1 MRILNKSIAVALVVA
16 MIMSAISIG
25 VFADGL
31 GLNLS
36 LAPSATS
43 VVGGNTVTVTMQGKT
58 PSGTV
63 GVGDA
68 GIKIIY
74 DTSKYELVTDGISF
88 APFDAANSEA
98 ADNYILLSSFGL
110 NKTFDTNVSDIISF
124 TFKAKEGASA
134 LGDATF
140 SFDEYDGC
148 WGASDGSDITVSAAS
163 VTVKVIEETTISS
176 VTSVPVE
183 VTYDSALD
191 AAKALFPATVKGSG
205 QTSTGT
211 LVSDVDVPVTWDFTG
226 FTAVPETMDAVVVTG
241 TLTAGEGIV
250 IEDGVAATA
259 NVTYT
264 KSTEGVVAPLSVNV
278 MKVEDGKELTAA
290 EVVALPEVAALT
302 NTTIKTANGAEEKI
316 SIDLST
322 AAYVGD
328 VKVNTSLDKGS
339 ATLEASVTGTPV
351 FYDITGKKVT
361 ITVNMVPAEVKDC
374 KISVSGTTEN
384 SKPVVTVTIPAS
396 AGIFA
401 GKRIVVNLTAEVTAE
416 VALMAEVG
424 GTADYTV
431 TEADAAEAAEKG
443 SFTAKIQFPKSIK
456 TMGFATGD
464 KLALSV
470 EYDGAKLLTDTA
482 KDGVVDVKVQ
492 QTRNP
497 TNGGTITPA
506 PSTSYTVKVAETT
519 NGTAS
524 VSASSA
530 MGGETVTVTAVPAE
544 GYVVE
549 DIKVADALG
558 NVVEVKDGAFVMP
571 AANVVVTVEFAEKT
585 EEPTDKPTE
594 ETTFADVPAGHWAA
608 EAIDY
613 LKSVDAVN
621 GKTETE
627 FDPDGS
633 VTRAEFT
640 KMLVSLIDT
649 EAAAT
654 GVEFADCPADAWYT
668 PYVAKAVAMG
678 LVNGVSD
685 TEFAPNSTISRED
698 VCTIIGRFLNITA
711 EIEDKELT
719 FTDAADVAEYAARYV
734 AYMAELGI
742 VNGYADG
749 SFGPKASITR
759 AESAK
764 VLYGLSKVLAAK
776 TEVVEETTEE
786 VVEETAEE
794 VVEEVAE

>member
-1 MRILNKSIAVALVVA
+1 MRILNKSIAVALVIA

-36 LAPSATS
+36 LASSATS

-63 GVGDA
+63 GVGAA

-74 DTSKYELVTDGISF
+74 DTSKFELVTDGISF

-98 ADNYILLSSFGL
+98 ADNYILLNSFGL

-148 WGASDGSDITVSAAS
+148 WGASDSSDITVSAAS

-191 AAKALFPATVKGSG
+191 DAKALFPATVKGSG

-211 LVSDVDVPVTWDFTG
+211 PVSDVDVPVTWDFTG
-226 FTAVPETMDAVVVTG
+226 FTTVPETMDAVAVTG
-241 TLTAGEGIV
+241 TLTAGAGIV
-250 IEDGVAATA
+250 IEDGVVATA

-361 ITVNMVPAEVKDC
+361 ITVNMLPAEVKDC
-374 KISVSGTTEN
+374 KISVSGTTAN

-396 AGIFA
+396 AGIVA
-401 GKRIVVNLTAEVTAE
+401 GKKIVVKLAPEAALT
-416 VALMAEVG
+416 AEVG
-424 GTADYTV
+424 GTAEYTITDADV
-431 TEADAAEAAEKG
+431 TAMGDAET
-443 SFTAKIQFPKSIK
+443 FTKKIQFDKTVKS
-456 TMGFATGD
+456 MGFATGD
-464 KLALSV
+464 KLAFSV
-470 EYDGAKLLTDTA
+470 EYDGAKLLTEA
-482 KDGVVDVKVQ
+482 GEEVVNTKVQ
-492 QTRNP
+492 ATSNP
-497 TNGGTITPA
+497 TGGGTITPA

-530 MGGETVTVTAVPAE
+530 MSGETVTVTAVPAE
-544 GYVVE
+544 GYVVK

-558 NVVEVKDGAFVMP
+558 NAVEVKDGAFVMP

-613 LKSVDAVN
+613 LKSVGAVN

-640 KMLVSLIDT
+640 KMLVSLIDA

-786 VVEETAEE
+786 VVEE
-794 VVEEVAE
+794 VAE

>member
-1 MRILNKSIAVALVVA
+1 MRILKKSIAIALVVA
-16 MIMSAISIG
+16 MVISVMSIG
-25 VFADGL
+25 VFAGDTDL
-31 GLNLS
+31 ALNFAVDNAAIGQGKATTVTFTAKS
-36 LAPSATS
+36 MTGSDIASAMGGITVNYDKDKYTAEIVSTAAGITGTTPGEGVAKFAWMGSVVIPSAGVDIAVIKFTAKSDAAVGEAELFAIAEAPGKIFKNTS
-43 VVGGNTVTVTMQGKT
+43 YGDITCTLGSYPAVNILKAFTVASVTPGTKTVDLGTEEADVIAELDKMEFAVEGANADDKGTLKAENWVAKEYKKDVAGEYTFEGDLVATDVISVDAVSKAVVTVTVSKIALTADMVTTELEGKFMQEAGVTKT
-58 PSGTV
+58 AEEV
-63 GVGDA
+63 
-68 GIKIIY
+68 
-74 DTSKYELVTDGISF
+74 
-88 APFDAANSEA
+88 AA
-98 ADNYILLSSFGL
+98 
-110 NKTFDTNVSDIISF
+110 
-124 TFKAKEGASA
+124 A
-134 LGDATF
+134 LPQ
-140 SFDEYDGC
+140 
-148 WGASDGSDITVSAAS
+148 
-163 VTVKVIEETTISS
+163 TVKVEKNGYEAELA
-176 VTSVPVE
+176 VTWTPGA
-183 VTYDSALD
+183 TLALD
-191 AAKALFPATVKGSG
+191 EVG
-205 QTSTGT
+205 TS
-211 LVSDVDVPVTWDFTG
+211 
-226 FTAVPETMDAVVVTG
+226 AEVTG
-241 TLTAGEGIV
+241 TITGADNFEGTA
-250 IEDGVAATA
+250 
-259 NVTYT
+259 
-264 KSTEGVVAPLSVNV
+264 
-278 MKVEDGKELTAA
+278 
-290 EVVALPEVAALT
+290 
-302 NTTIKTANGAEEKI
+302 TIKGT
-316 SIDLST
+316 
-322 AAYVGD
+322 
-328 VKVNTSLDKGS
+328 
-339 ATLEASVTGTPV
+339 VTV
-351 FYDITGKKVT
+351 
-361 ITVNMVPAEVKDC
+361 VPAEVKDC
-374 KISVSGTTEN
+374 KISVSGTTAN

-396 AGIFA
+396 AGIVA
-401 GKRIVVNLTAEVTAE
+401 GKKIVVKLTAEATLTA
-416 VALMAEVG
+416 AVG
-424 GTADYTV
+424 GTAEYTV
-431 TEADAAEAAEKG
+431 TDADAAEAAEKG
-443 SFTAKIQFPKSIK
+443 SFTAKIQFPQSIK

-470 EYDGAKLLTDTA
+470 EYDGAKLLTEA
-482 KDGVVDVKVQ
+482 GEEVVNTKVQ
-492 QTRNP
+492 ATSNP
-497 TNGGTITPA
+497 TGGGTITPA

-530 MGGETVTVTAVPAE
+530 MRGETVKVTAVPAE
-544 GYVVE
+544 GYVVK

-585 EEPTDKPTE
+585 EEPTEEPTDKPTE

-613 LKSVDAVN
+613 LKSVGAVN

-786 VVEETAEE
+786 VTAERRS
-794 VVEEVAE
+794 

>member
-1 MRILNKSIAVALVVA
+1 MRILKKSIAIALVVA
-16 MIMSAISIG
+16 MVMSVMSIG
-25 VFADGL
+25 VFAGDTDL
-31 GLNLS
+31 ALNFAVDNAAIGQGKATTVTFTAKS
-36 LAPSATS
+36 MTGSDIASAMGGITVNYDKDKYTAEIVSTAAGITGTTPGEGVAKFAWMGSVVIPSAGVDIAVIKFTAKSDAAVGEAELFAIAEAPGKIFKNTS
-43 VVGGNTVTVTMQGKT
+43 YGDITCTLGSYPAVSILKAFTVASVTPGTKTVDLGTEEADVIAELDKMEFAVAGANADDKGTLKAENWVAKEYKKDVAGEYTFEGDLVATDVISVDTVNKAVVTVTVSKIALTADMVTTELEGKFMQEAGVTKT
-58 PSGTV
+58 AEEV
-63 GVGDA
+63 
-68 GIKIIY
+68 
-74 DTSKYELVTDGISF
+74 
-88 APFDAANSEA
+88 AA
-98 ADNYILLSSFGL
+98 
-110 NKTFDTNVSDIISF
+110 
-124 TFKAKEGASA
+124 A
-134 LGDATF
+134 LPQ
-140 SFDEYDGC
+140 
-148 WGASDGSDITVSAAS
+148 
-163 VTVKVIEETTISS
+163 TVKVEKNGYEAELA
-176 VTSVPVE
+176 VTWTPGA
-183 VTYDSALD
+183 TLALD
-191 AAKALFPATVKGSG
+191 VVG
-205 QTSTGT
+205 TS
-211 LVSDVDVPVTWDFTG
+211 
-226 FTAVPETMDAVVVTG
+226 AEVTG
-241 TLTAGEGIV
+241 TITGADNFEGTA
-250 IEDGVAATA
+250 
-259 NVTYT
+259 
-264 KSTEGVVAPLSVNV
+264 
-278 MKVEDGKELTAA
+278 
-290 EVVALPEVAALT
+290 
-302 NTTIKTANGAEEKI
+302 TIKGT
-316 SIDLST
+316 
-322 AAYVGD
+322 
-328 VKVNTSLDKGS
+328 
-339 ATLEASVTGTPV
+339 VTV
-351 FYDITGKKVT
+351 
-361 ITVNMVPAEVKDC
+361 VPAEVKDC
-374 KISVSGTTEN
+374 KISVSGTTAN

-396 AGIFA
+396 AGIVA
-401 GKRIVVNLTAEVTAE
+401 GKKIVVTLAPQAVLGA
-416 VALMAEVG
+416 AVG
-424 GTADYTV
+424 GTAEYTI
-431 TEADAAEAAEKG
+431 TDADVASIGDAET
-443 SFTAKIQFPKSIK
+443 FTKKIQFPQSIK

-464 KLALSV
+464 KLAFSV
-470 EYDGAKLLTDTA
+470 EYDGAKLLTEA
-482 KDGVVDVKVQ
+482 GEEVVNSKVQ
-492 QTRNP
+492 ATSNP
-497 TNGGTITPA
+497 TGGGTITPA
-506 PSTSYTVKVAETT
+506 PSSSYTVKVAETT

-530 MGGETVTVTAVPAE
+530 MSGETVTVTAVPAE
-544 GYVVE
+544 GYVVK

-558 NVVEVKDGAFVMP
+558 NAVEVKDGAFVMP

-613 LKSVDAVN
+613 LKSVGAVN

-764 VLYGLSKVLAAK
+764 VLYGLSKVL
-776 TEVVEETTEE
+776 
-786 VVEETAEE
+786 
-794 VVEEVAE
+794 

>member
-1 MRILNKSIAVALVVA
+1 MKILKRS
-16 MIMSAISIG
+16 MAILLCLTMMLSVMSIG
-25 VFADGL
+25 AFAEGEDIIFTIDCNNTVVIGNKLTVDVYAGSTNPDGIKATCL
-31 GLNLS
+31 QADLYFDQTRFKNDATATYFNDSVMTEAPAYDPGKPEKIVIAGDVTNYQIAPITVDSKGTKLATFELNL
-36 LAPSATS
+36 
-43 VVGGNTVTVTMQGKT
+43 Q
-58 PSGTV
+58 
-63 GVGDA
+63 
-68 GIKIIY
+68 
-74 DTSKYELVTDGISF
+74 DGINADDVAKSVLDGTMVSEF
-88 APFDAANSEA
+88 ICSDDNYDELTTAANVA
-98 ADNYILLSSFGL
+98 
-110 NKTFDTNVSDIISF
+110 
-124 TFKAKEGASA
+124 
-134 LGDATF
+134 
-140 SFDEYDGC
+140 
-148 WGASDGSDITVSAAS
+148 
-163 VTVKVIEETTISS
+163 TVKVMDETTISS
-176 VTSVPVE
+176 IVPAAVSVA
-183 VTYDSALD
+183 YDTDLD
-191 AAKALFPATVKGSG
+191 DAKALFPETVKGSG
-205 QTSTGT
+205 TTKSGAT
-211 LVSDVDVPVTWDFTG
+211 VSDVDVEVEWNFEG
-226 FTAVPETMDAVVVTG
+226 FTTVPETMDAVVVTG

-302 NTTIKTANGAEEKI
+302 NTTIKTAKGAEEKI

-328 VKVNTSLDKGS
+328 VKLNTSLDKGS

-374 KISVSGTTEN
+374 KISVSGTTAN

-396 AGIFA
+396 AGIVA
-401 GKRIVVNLTAEVTAE
+401 GKKIVVKLAPEAALT
-416 VALMAEVG
+416 AEVG
-424 GTADYTV
+424 GTAEYTITDADV
-431 TEADAAEAAEKG
+431 TAMGDAET
-443 SFTAKIQFPKSIK
+443 FTKKIQFDQSIK

-464 KLALSV
+464 KLAFSV
-470 EYDGAKLLTDTA
+470 EYDGAKLLTEA
-482 KDGVVDVKVQ
+482 GEEVVNTKVQ
-492 QTRNP
+492 ATSNP
-497 TNGGTITPA
+497 TGGGTITPA

-530 MGGETVTVTAVPAE
+530 MSGETVKVTAVPAE
-544 GYVVE
+544 GYVVK

-594 ETTFADVPAGHWAA
+594 ETTFVDVPAGHWAA

-613 LKSVDAVN
+613 LKSVGAVN

-776 TEVVEETTEE
+776 TEVVEEKT
-786 VVEETAEE
+786 EE